1 MTDVSDEKE
10 LDDLESE
17 GEEVEES
24 DAEEESEETEETE
37 AGNEGG
43 AEDKEEEEDSDELA
57 VIIDGEEVSEDEQEE
72 EKAPAWVKELR
83 KANKEDKRRIRE
95 LEAELNQVRAPN
107 NSVIEVGAKPDLS
120 DYAFDTDAYD
130 EAMLAWAER
139 KRAVEAKQ
147 AQARE
152 EEQAELVKWQNKL
165 NKYGE
170 AKARLRAKDYDD
182 VEATAQD
189 IFSLAQQAIIVKGAS
204 DPALL
209 IYGLAKKPERAKK
222 LAAITDP
229 IEFAFALSKLEEKI
243 SVKKKGVPPPEKQIK
258 GSQPKS
264 GDHVLEKLRAEAEK
278 TGDYRK
284 ILEYKKKIK
293 SK

>member
-1 MTDVSDEKE
+1 MTGVSDEIE
-10 LDDLESE
+10 LDDFENE
-17 GEEVEES
+17 GEEIEE
-24 DAEEESEETEETE
+24 AEAKEESEETEETE
-37 AGNEGG
+37 AGNEGD
-43 AEDKEEEEDSDELA
+43 AEDKENEEDSDELA
-57 VIIDGEEVSEDEQEE
+57 VIIDGEEASEDEQEE

-107 NSVIEVGAKPDLS
+107 NSVAEVGAKPDLS

-139 KRAVEAKQ
+139 KRAAEAKQ

-278 TGDYRK
+278 TGDYRN

>member
-1 MTDVSDEKE
+1 MTDVSDEIE
-10 LDDLESE
+10 LDDLENE
-17 GEEVEES
+17 GEEIEEP
-24 DAEEESEETEETE
+24 DAEEESEETED
-37 AGNEGG
+37 NKEGD
-43 AEDKEEEEDSDELA
+43 AEDKEDKEDSDELA

-95 LEAELNQVRAPN
+95 LEAELNQVRAPS
-107 NSVIEVGAKPDLS
+107 NSVAEVGAKPDLS

-243 SVKKKGVPPPEKQIK
+243 SVKKEGVPPPEKQIK

-284 ILEYKKKIK
+284 ILEYKKRIK

>member
-1 MTDVSDEKE
+1 MTDVSDEIE
-10 LDDLESE
+10 LDDLENE
-17 GEEVEES
+17 GEEIEEP
-24 DAEEESEETEETE
+24 DAEEESEETED
-37 AGNEGG
+37 NKEGD
-43 AEDKEEEEDSDELA
+43 AEDKEDKEDSDELA

-107 NSVIEVGAKPDLS
+107 NSVAEVGAKPDLS

>member
-152 EEQAELVKWQNKL
+152 EEQAELAKWQNKL

-209 IYGLAKKPERAKK
+209 IYGLVKKPERAKK

>member
-1 MTDVSDEKE
+1 MTGVSDEIE
-10 LDDLESE
+10 LDDLENE
-17 GEEVEES
+17 GEEIEEP

-107 NSVIEVGAKPDLS
+107 NSVAEVGAKPDLS

-152 EEQAELVKWQNKL
+152 EEQAELAKWQNKL

>member
-1 MTDVSDEKE
+1 MTGVSDEIE
-10 LDDLESE
+10 LDDFENE
-17 GEEVEES
+17 GEEIEES
-24 DAEEESEETEETE
+24 AAEEEAEESEEP
-37 AGNEGG
+37 
-43 AEDKEEEEDSDELA
+43 EDKEDKEDSDDELA
-57 VIIDGEEVSEDEQEE
+57 VIIDGEEASEDEQEE

-107 NSVIEVGAKPDLS
+107 NSVIEIGAKPDLS

>member
-1 MTDVSDEKE
+1 MTDVSDEIE
-10 LDDLESE
+10 LDDLENE
-17 GEEVEES
+17 GEEIEEP
-24 DAEEESEETEETE
+24 DAEEESEETE

-57 VIIDGEEVSEDEQEE
+57 VIIDGEEASEDEQEE

-152 EEQAELVKWQNKL
+152 EEQAELAKWQNKL